1 MLIIALV
8 LAVIGLAA
16 LVTAVV
22 TSNELVAWVCIGASA
37 LGVLLLIADAIRERQ
52 HRRVAGP
59 VSAVAGAVT
68 DIIEPVETTEVIEP
82 VVIEP
87 VVIEPVVIE
96 PVEDLELVQ
105 DGGSTD
111 GGSTDGLSDDTD
123 TDTDDDTEDE
133 DGYREANPEVGD
145 YPEVLIEDHPD
156 EVVYDDPEHDTPS
169 DDEPDFP
176 MPAEEVAVHTVGEDY
191 LAGDPDAPDFRDS
204 DDLSSDYLTEAG
216 QGYVTEVSYPA
227 EAYSDEVNPVE
238 TYTAET
244 YTVETTGDEPNT
256 LESDEPV
263 DEPRQQ

>member
-87 VVIEPVVIE
+87 V
-96 PVEDLELVQ
+96 EDPEFVQ
-105 DGGSTD
+105 GGGSTD

-123 TDTDDDTEDE
+123 TDTDTE
-133 DGYREANPEVGD
+133 DGYREDDPEVDD
-145 YPEVLIEDHPD
+145 YPEVAIEDHPE

-176 MPAEEVAVHTVGEDY
+176 MPAEEVAVHTVDEDY
-191 LAGDPDAPDFRDS
+191 LAGDPDAPDLLDS
-204 DDLSSDYLTEAG
+204 DDLPSDYLTEAG
-216 QGYVTEVSYPA
+216 QGYVTEVSYPV
-227 EAYSDEVNPVE
+227 EAYSGEVNPVE

-244 YTVETTGDEPNT
+244 YTVDATGDEPNTDQPNT

-263 DEPRQQ
+263 DEHRQQ

>member
-59 VSAVAGAVT
+59 VSAVAGAAT

-87 VVIEPVVIE
+87 V
-96 PVEDLELVQ
+96 EDPEFVQ
-105 DGGSTD
+105 GGGSTD

-123 TDTDDDTEDE
+123 TDTDTE
-133 DGYREANPEVGD
+133 DGYREDDPEVD
-145 YPEVLIEDHPD
+145 DHPEVVIEDHPD

-216 QGYVTEVSYPA
+216 QVSVTEVSYPA

-238 TYTAET
+238 PYTAET

-263 DEPRQQ
+263 NEPRQQ

>member
-59 VSAVAGAVT
+59 VSAAAGATT
-68 DIIEPVETTEVIEP
+68 DIIEPVDTTE
-82 VVIEP
+82 
-87 VVIEPVVIE
+87 VIEPVVIE

-111 GGSTDGLSDDTD
+111 GGSTDGLPNDTGA
-123 TDTDDDTEDE
+123 EDGAE

-216 QGYVTEVSYPA
+216 QVYVTEVSYPA

-238 TYTAET
+238 PYTAET

-263 DEPRQQ
+263 NEPRQQ

>member
-59 VSAVAGAVT
+59 VSAVAEATT
-68 DIIEPVETTEVIEP
+68 DIIEPVDTTE
-82 VVIEP
+82 
-87 VVIEPVVIE
+87 VIEPVVIE

-111 GGSTDGLSDDTD
+111 GGSTDGLPDDTD
-123 TDTDDDTEDE
+123 TDTDTE
-133 DGYREANPEVGD
+133 DGYREDDPEVDD
-145 YPEVLIEDHPD
+145 YPEVAIEDHPE

-176 MPAEEVAVHTVGEDY
+176 MPAEEVAVHTVDEDY
-191 LAGDPDAPDFRDS
+191 LAGDPDAPDLLDS
-204 DDLSSDYLTEAG
+204 DDLPSDYLTEAG
-216 QGYVTEVSYPA
+216 QGYVTEVSYPV
-227 EAYSDEVNPVE
+227 EAYSGEVNPVE

-244 YTVETTGDEPNT
+244 YTVDATGDEPNTDQPNT

-263 DEPRQQ
+263 DEHRQQ